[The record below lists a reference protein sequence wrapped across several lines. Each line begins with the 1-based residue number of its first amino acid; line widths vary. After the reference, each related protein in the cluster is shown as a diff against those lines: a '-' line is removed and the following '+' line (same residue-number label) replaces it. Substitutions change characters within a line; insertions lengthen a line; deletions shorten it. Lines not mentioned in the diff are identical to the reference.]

1 MRAERSLIKVT
12 STGTFEPRHN
22 SQPLDCLR
30 GFKVGKRL
38 FYEQAT
44 LSMKEAYAMAVE
56 VMACNMMAD
65 DTTAG
70 IDAFINKRPMPE
82 WRGK

>member
-1 MRAERSLIKVT
+1 ME
-12 STGTFEPRHN
+12 
-22 SQPLDCLR
+22 
-30 GFKVGKRL
+30 
-38 FYEQAT
+38 
-44 LSMKEAYAMAVE
+44 EAYAMAGE

-65 DTTAG
+65 DTAAG

>member
-1 MRAERSLIKVT
+1 M
-12 STGTFEPRHN
+12 
-22 SQPLDCLR
+22 
-30 GFKVGKRL
+30 GKRL

-44 LSMKEAYAMAVE
+44 LSMKEAYAMAGE
-56 VMACNMMAD
+56 VMACNMLAD